1 MLLRCLNDLF
11 GYCAGTPEQT
21 VKHDKVMTGTGLV
34 ERDIP
39 ACKRE
44 LDSCMDYRKASEVI
58 LPTVPAKTEEKKGGK
73 DGRKKI

>member
-21 VKHDKVMTGTGLV
+21 VKHDKVMTCTGLV

-44 LDSCMDYRKASEVI
+44 LDSCMDYRKASEVL
-58 LPTVPAKTEEKKGGK
+58 LPTLPTKEVKKKGGK
-73 DGRKKI
+73 RDRTD